1 MKTYFQNLK
10 TFKTNSIF
18 YRILSFLVLT
28 IFFSIILVGYIS
40 YYYSSNLLI
49 KQVKDSN
56 LLLIKQAGN
65 DIDKEISNIE
75 RMTFQLSLQ
84 PNTKSAL
91 YSFEN
96 DWSDDQILYSD
107 IIKSISNANISTQSV
122 SELWIKIF
130 SSDIVLNSDAKYNS
144 DYYFN
149 NVFRYRNG
157 FDVNEVTQK
166 HPRFISFGRQKVYTD
181 SKEKTVITFARGISV
196 DDAKPNGVICANVD
210 EAVFKEILSNLSVKN
225 NLNTYIIDFNGN
237 FILQSDNFFK
247 DSLTTEDVENIRKMF
262 NSQDGYLLNKID
274 GKEYVISYSTSK
286 ICNWNYLSIIPTEV
300 ITEKANNIKNI
311 TLVAAFL
318 CLIAGIFVSFL
329 LTRRI
334 YRPIS
339 EIISYINAFQTQR
352 KVKEGIV
359 KENELIFINRIIN
372 NIYNENK
379 NLIDTFNQN
388 IPVLKEK
395 LLYDLLEG
403 KYNKKEFTEDTVKL
417 NMEFP
422 FLNYQVLVFEIE
434 DYSAHSKVFKN
445 EFNIE
450 KIVDDVAL
458 KDYHHDLI
466 SYSLRRANNR
476 IVTIINSSYESESS
490 GKIYEFINKVKDN
503 ISINYNLI
511 LTIGVGNTYKSSE
524 NVYLSFIDAMSA
536 LKYKIVKGQGSI
548 IHIDEIM
555 SLPENIFEYSVE
567 TENQLINFIK
577 TGDLNGIN
585 TSVNEV
591 VTGNLK
597 LQKTSLEAIEN
608 LFNTLAGTAIRTIY
622 EVRSSVTEIFGYNKN
637 FYKELLEL
645 KKIDDKKEF
654 VLNVMF
660 KISNY
665 ISSRKLG
672 QGQKILDK
680 IDEYIQKNYCNEL
693 SLPQVSKCVGLSPAY
708 LSSIFKEI
716 SGENFVDYVNGI
728 RIEKSKPLLKNNDFT
743 VAQIAEKVGFISSNT
758 FIKVFKKHEG
768 ITPGQFR
775 ESKIV

>member
-10 TFKTNSIF
+10 TFKTKSIF
-18 YRILSFLVLT
+18 YRILIFLVLT

-65 DIDKEISNIE
+65 DIDKEISSIE
-75 RMTFQLSLQ
+75 RMSFQLSLQ
-84 PNTKSAL
+84 PKTKSAL
-91 YSFEN
+91 YSFEG
-96 DWSDDQILYSD
+96 DWPDDQILFSD
-107 IIKSISNANISTQSV
+107 IIKSISNATISIQSV
-122 SELWIKIF
+122 SELWIRIF

-144 DYYFN
+144 DYFFN
-149 NVFRYRNG
+149 DVYRYRNG
-157 FDVNEVTQK
+157 FDVNEVIQK
-166 HPRFISFGRQKVYTD
+166 HPKFISLGRQIVYTD
-181 SKEKTVITFARGISV
+181 SKEKSVIAFARGISV
-196 DDAKPNGVICANVD
+196 DDAKPNGMICANVD
-210 EAVFKEILSNLSVKN
+210 EDVFKDILSSLSLKN
-225 NLNTYIIDFNGN
+225 NLNTYVMDFNGN
-237 FILQSDNFFK
+237 LVLESDDSFK
-247 DSLTTEDVENIRKMF
+247 GSISTDDLASIRQKLDF
-262 NSQDGYLLNKID
+262 QDGYLLSKIG

-286 ICNWNYLSIIPTEV
+286 ICNWKYISIIPTEI
-300 ITEKANNIKNI
+300 ITQQANNIKNI

-318 CLIAGIFVSFL
+318 CLIVGIGISFL

-334 YRPIS
+334 YSPIS

-352 KVKEGIV
+352 KVKEGVV
-359 KENELIFINRIIN
+359 KENELLFINRIIN

-379 NLIDTFNQN
+379 NLLETFNQN

-403 KYNKKEFTEDTVKL
+403 KYTKKDFTEDTLKL
-417 NMEFP
+417 NMDFP
-422 FLNYQVLVFEIE
+422 YLNYQVLVFEIE
-434 DYSAHSKVFKN
+434 DYSVHNKVFKN
-445 EFNIE
+445 EFNME
-450 KIVDDVAL
+450 KIIDEISF
-458 KDYHHDLI
+458 KDYHYYLI
-466 SYSLRRANNR
+466 TYSLRRANNR
-476 IVTIINSSYESESS
+476 IVTIINSSYETESS
-490 GKIYEFINKVKDN
+490 GKIYELINKVKDC
-503 ISINYNLI
+503 ISTSYNLI

-585 TSVNEV
+585 ASANDVIN
-591 VTGNLK
+591 GNLR

-645 KKIDDKKEF
+645 KKIDDKKEY
-654 VLNVMF
+654 VLNAMF

-665 ISSRKLG
+665 ISSRKIG
-672 QGQKILDK
+672 QGQKILEK
-680 IDEYIQKNYCNEL
+680 IDEYVQKNYCNEL
-693 SLPQVSKCVGLSPAY
+693 SLPQVSKCAGLSPAY

-716 SGENFVDYVNGI
+716 SGENFVDYVNRI
-728 RIEKSKPLLKNNDFT
+728 RIEKSKLFLKNNEYT

-768 ITPGQFR
+768 ITPGQYR